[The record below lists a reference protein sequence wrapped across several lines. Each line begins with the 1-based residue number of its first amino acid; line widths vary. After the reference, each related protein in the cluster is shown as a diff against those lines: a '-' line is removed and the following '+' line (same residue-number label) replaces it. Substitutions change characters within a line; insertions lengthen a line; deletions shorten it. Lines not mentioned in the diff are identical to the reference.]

1 MIKTSFNER
10 KWTDLISDPKSYGD
24 FVETGPRAL
33 EGELKALNLKQNQT
47 NTEQSTQ
54 YFEYVQELEKRKFE
68 VELQVMRG
76 L

>member
-10 KWTDLISDPKSYGD
+10 KWTDLISDPKSYVD